1 MDDIYALTTGTHIY
15 SHIRSHHED
24 CHRRKPSQV
33 GDSHPESYAKK
44 VYILKFMVYLN
55 QYFSCHR
62 HYGLVG
68 WKGSSTS
75 DVFVIDDEFD
85 VVRSTSRAIVQDVA
99 SRAADIDEY
108 IDMFRRRG
116 VHIPITHPSYAGVS

>member
-1 MDDIYALTTGTHIY
+1 MKTVTVENLLKSGIATLNDPT
-15 SHIRSHHED
+15 
-24 CHRRKPSQV
+24 Q
-33 GDSHPESYAKK
+33 KK

-55 QYFSCHR
+55 QSCHR

-68 WKGSSTS
+68 YGRLVNIP

-85 VVRSTSRAIVQDVA
+85 VVTEAHPGAIVQDVA

-116 VHIPITHPSYAGVS
+116 VHIPDNTHHHTQVS